1 MTKIGPESLA
11 TEEEVGDDVNQSSHS
26 TTCFLSELCIC
37 WMNSIFKVGSKR
49 PLKQSD
55 FLPLRNED
63 RTRDITERL
72 QEDWDHHVKECRST
86 GAKQPKLW
94 KCLVR
99 MISWGEIF
107 FVMSFF
113 FVESIGR
120 VTQPLVLGWII
131 RLLSSS
137 ETGKPFTYF
146 GCLLLSLSGLSSAC
160 THFSY
165 YRFELLGMRLRSAL
179 KGIVYLKVRAYMFFF
194 FASSKSLHHVMTNN
208 LVLPSRDG
216 GPAAILTLQNL
227 TVELNFCPIQNMGH

>member
-1 MTKIGPESLA
+1 MSSRGYKSVP
-11 TEEEVGDDVNQSSHS
+11 TEEEDGDDVKQSSRS

-49 PLKQSD
+49 PLNQSD

-63 RTRDITERL
+63 RTQDITERL
-72 QEDWDHHVKECRST
+72 QEDWDRHVKECRAT
-86 GAKQPKLW
+86 GVKQPKLW
-94 KCLVR
+94 KCLAR

-107 FVMSFF
+107 YVMSFF

-137 ETGKPFTYF
+137 ERGTPFTYF

-160 THFSY
+160 THLSE

-179 KGIVYLKVRAYMFFF
+179 KGIVYLKVRAYQMFFF
-194 FASSKSLHHVMTNN
+194 
-208 LVLPSRDG
+208 
-216 GPAAILTLQNL
+216 L
-227 TVELNFCPIQNMGH
+227 TVRMSLA